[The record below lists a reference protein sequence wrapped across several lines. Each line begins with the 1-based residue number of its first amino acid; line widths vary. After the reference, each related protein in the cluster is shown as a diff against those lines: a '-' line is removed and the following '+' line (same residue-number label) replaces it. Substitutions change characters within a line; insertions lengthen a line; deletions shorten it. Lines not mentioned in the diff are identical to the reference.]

1 MEAPVLIIHSVSSYS
16 LGVFQSIASLPK
28 STAVDFL
35 QPVREKRSAEC
46 CSTESESQSESQSV
60 EEELIEVDASYV
72 SCVFSLGVKAQSY
85 NMHANTCAC
94 RAHTHDRI
102 VIHSASLQPY
112 AFSFKSL
119 VLMLKFEVF
128 AVINN
133 QYALILL
140 YILYIIILS

>member
-16 LGVFQSIASLPK
+16 LGVFQSIASLQK

-94 RAHTHDRI
+94 RI

-140 YILYIIILS
+140 YILYIIILYL